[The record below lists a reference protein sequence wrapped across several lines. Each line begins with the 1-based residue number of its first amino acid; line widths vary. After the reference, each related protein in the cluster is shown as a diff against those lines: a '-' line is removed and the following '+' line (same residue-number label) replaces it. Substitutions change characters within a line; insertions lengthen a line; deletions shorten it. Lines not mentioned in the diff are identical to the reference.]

1 MVSGK
6 SVFSLKHLA
15 QKNCIPI
22 WPSVGSVGWMEIL
35 SEAGTKDAVPDMSCC
50 GQSLVEDQ

>member
-1 MVSGK
+1 M
-6 SVFSLKHLA
+6 FSLKHLA

-35 SEAGTKDAVPDMSCC
+35 FEDGTKDAAAAMSCC
-50 GQSLVEDQ
+50 GQSLVGHQ